1 MTTTDDK
8 TQTRIA
14 LVMRS
19 VRSALGYNQVQFAEL
34 IGSSK
39 PTIAR
44 IETLEMPMKDELYA
58 RMVERLEEFG
68 IKIDANLHGV
78 SLHFDER
85 AIAILE
91 GRLQD
96 ANLRRPDRKK

>member
-1 MTTTDDK
+1 
-8 TQTRIA
+8 
-14 LVMRS
+14 MRS

-44 IETLEMPMKDELYA
+44 IETLEMPMKDELYS
-58 RMVERLEEFG
+58 RMVERLDEFG
-68 IKIDANLHGV
+68 IKIDSNLDGV

-85 AIAILE
+85 AIAVLE
-91 GRLQD
+91 GRLHD
-96 ANLRRPDRKK
+96 TALRRPDRKK

>member
-8 TQTRIA
+8 TQTRIG

-19 VRSALGYNQVQFAEL
+19 VRSALGYNQVQFAAL

-44 IETLEMPMKDELYA
+44 IETLEMPMKDDLYA
-58 RMVERLEEFG
+58 RIVERLEEFG
-68 IKIDANLHGV
+68 IKIDSNLHGV

>member
-1 MTTTDDK
+1 
-8 TQTRIA
+8 
-14 LVMRS
+14 MRS

-44 IETLEMPMKDELYA
+44 IETLEMPMKGELYS

-68 IKIDANLHGV
+68 IKIDSNLDGV

-91 GRLQD
+91 GRLHD
-96 ANLRRPDRKK
+96 TALRRPDRKK

>member
-1 MTTTDDK
+1 
-8 TQTRIA
+8 
-14 LVMRS
+14 MRS
-19 VRSALGYNQVQFAEL
+19 IRSAIGYNQIQFAEL

-44 IETLEMPMKDELYA
+44 IETLEIPMKDELYA

-68 IKIDANLHGV
+68 IKIDSNLDGV

-85 AIAILE
+85 AIAILK
-91 GRLQD
+91 GRLHD
-96 ANLRRPDRKK
+96 TALRRPDRKK

>member
-1 MTTTDDK
+1 MTSTDDK

-44 IETLEMPMKDELYA
+44 IETLEMPMKDELYS
-58 RMVERLEEFG
+58 RMVERLDEFG
-68 IKIDANLHGV
+68 IKIDSNLDGV

-85 AIAILE
+85 AIAVLE
-91 GRLQD
+91 GRLHD
-96 ANLRRPDRKK
+96 TALRRPDRKK

>member
-14 LVMRS
+14 LIMRS
-19 VRSALGYNQVQFAEL
+19 VRSALGYNQIQFAEL

-44 IETLEMPMKDELYA
+44 IETLEMPMKDELYS

-68 IKIDANLHGV
+68 VGIDSAQDGV

-85 AIAILE
+85 AIMLLQD
-91 GRLQD
+91 RLQD
-96 ANLRRPDRKK
+96 ATLRRPDRKK

>member
-1 MTTTDDK
+1 MATTDDK

-19 VRSALGYNQVQFAEL
+19 VRSALGYNQIQFAEL

-58 RMVERLEEFG
+58 RMVERLEELG
-68 IKIDANLHGV
+68 INIDSSQDGV

-91 GRLQD
+91 GRLHD
-96 ANLRRPDRKK
+96 TALRRPDRKK

>member
-1 MTTTDDK
+1 MTTTDHK

-14 LVMRS
+14 LVIRS
-19 VRSALGYNQVQFAEL
+19 VRSALGYNQIQFAEL

-44 IETLEMPMKDELYA
+44 IETLEMPMKDEIYT

-68 IKIDANLHGV
+68 VEIDSNLDGV

-91 GRLQD
+91 DRLQD
-96 ANLRRPDRKK
+96 ADLRRPDRKK